1 MKYNLSK
8 LMRKAWSLY
17 RAAAK
22 KAATTFSEALKAA
35 WVWIRVQ
42 DANTAKVEATAEA
55 LGVEEE
61 YHTWAGWKALG
72 RMVCHTEEAA
82 FKVEVA
88 DPTTK
93 KGTRV
98 MSYFTYTQTQ
108 HLPA

>member
-22 KAATTFSEALKAA
+22 KA
-35 WVWIRVQ
+35 
-42 DANTAKVEATAEA
+42 ANTAKVEATAEA